1 MVPQDES
8 HDRRKGNRDHGRAS
22 LGKDGGCQKKG
33 SNIKRTKDKHKKGIH
48 CIGKSPTPT
57 RASRSSRTGRQRR
70 RAGSIKTKV
79 KQPVRKITREGHI
92 TCNVILKRFACLR
105 GFESPCCQGRSSG
118 PGKRLRGQLPAS
130 ILLTR
135 PAEAPKDTSQTI
147 RFTPAK
153 LPLRHH
159 AVAVIVCHTCGAGNH
174 CLSIRS
180 RWSRSSLTRCHLNR
194 SLG

>member
-1 MVPQDES
+1 MDVV
-8 HDRRKGNRDHGRAS
+8 RKKAATINER
-22 LGKDGGCQKKG
+22 KT
-33 SNIKRTKDKHKKGIH
+33 NIRKAF
-48 CIGKSPTPT
+48 IGKSHTPT

-130 ILLTR
+130 ILQTR

-153 LPLRHH
+153 LPLRHL

-174 CLSIRS
+174 CCLSTRS
-180 RWSRSSLTRCHLNR
+180 RWSRSTLTRFHLNR